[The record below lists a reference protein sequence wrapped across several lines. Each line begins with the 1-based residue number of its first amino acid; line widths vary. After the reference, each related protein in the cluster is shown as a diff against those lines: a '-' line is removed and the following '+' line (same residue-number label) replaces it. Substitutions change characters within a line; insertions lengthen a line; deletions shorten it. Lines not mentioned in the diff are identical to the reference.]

1 MEQFITI
8 RNFEKFQHYHDRK
21 PPWIKLYRDILSDD
35 RLFEL
40 TEAERWQL
48 IGLFILASQ
57 NDNLIPYKP
66 AWLKKELAL
75 SKPISLQKLI
85 DTGWVILLE
94 QDASKML
101 AASNALAE
109 GYQVASK
116 MLESRAPARYVS
128 VSSFLSEKKKE
139 GEGIG
144 ESEGAVVQPASNTLA
159 LGEFKR
165 VILTP
170 EQHAKLLAVLN
181 GNLETYVARFDRWV
195 NEAPKA
201 KANGVRREDRHAYES
216 IMNWYERDVKDGKVT
231 VCGLPSMGSLEER
244 AAAVRKDNEA
254 KGIRYK

>member
-1 MEQFITI
+1 MLKEPTKFIAI

-57 NDNLIPYKP
+57 NDNHIPYKP

-94 QDASKML
+94 QDASNLL
-101 AASNALAE
+101 AASNTLAE
-109 GYQVASK
+109 CYQDASEL
-116 MLESRAPARYVS
+116 LESRAPADLNPPL
-128 VSSFLSEKKKE
+128 SSYKERKGRE
-139 GEGIG
+139 GEC
-144 ESEGAVVQPASNTLA
+144 EGGVEQLASNTLA
-159 LGEFKR
+159 YGEFKLA
-165 VILTP
+165 ILTA
-170 EQHAKLLAVLN
+170 EQYSKLLAVLN
-181 GNLETYVARFDRWV
+181 GNLTTYIDRFDRWV
-195 NEAPKA
+195 HEAPKA

-216 IMNWYERDVKDGKVT
+216 ILNWYDRDLKDGKIKAT
-231 VCGLPSMGSLEER
+231 ESAQPKIWKTSEYL
-244 AAAVRKDNEA
+244 
-254 KGIRYK
+254 